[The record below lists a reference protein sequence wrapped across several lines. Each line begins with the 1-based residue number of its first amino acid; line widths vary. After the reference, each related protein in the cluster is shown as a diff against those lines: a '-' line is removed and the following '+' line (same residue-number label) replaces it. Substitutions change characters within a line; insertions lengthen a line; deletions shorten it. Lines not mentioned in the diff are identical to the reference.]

1 MRIFEK
7 AGYLHIAWGPGS
19 GMMFEAH
26 GDTADVLL
34 ALASGIKEV
43 IESAVP
49 PEHRMDCARE
59 LTDLLLEMM
68 QAPVTKI
75 DLGAMMKGGARH
87 E

>member
-7 AGYLHIAWGPGS
+7 AGYLHIAWRPGS

-34 ALASGIKEV
+34 ALASGIKEG
-43 IESAVP
+43 IESTVP
-49 PEHRMDCARE
+49 PEHRMDCARDLSE
-59 LTDLLLEMM
+59 LLLEMM
-68 QAPVTKI
+68 RTPVTKI
-75 DLGAMMKGGARH
+75 DLGTIMKGGARH

>member
-1 MRIFEK
+1 MKMFEK
-7 AGYLHIAWGPGS
+7 TGYLRLAWRPGS

-49 PEHRMDCARE
+49 PEHRMDCARDLSE
-59 LTDLLLEMM
+59 LLLEMM
-68 QAPVTKI
+68 RTSVTKI
-75 DLGAMMKGGARH
+75 DFGAMKGGAHRG
-87 E
+87 